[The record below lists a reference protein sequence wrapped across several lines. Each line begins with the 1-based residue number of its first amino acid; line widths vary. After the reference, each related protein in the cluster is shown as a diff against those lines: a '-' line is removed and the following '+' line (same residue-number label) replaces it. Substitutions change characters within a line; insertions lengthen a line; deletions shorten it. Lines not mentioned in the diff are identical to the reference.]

1 MANQRTSRRSNSR
14 SSSRSSS
21 GGSNTVKFDAKTG
34 QRLAAGASTTDARGN
49 TFTQGQKFSSGG
61 SSSNNSNT
69 VNFDAKT
76 GQRLATGASTTDS
89 LGNTFTQGQ
98 QFSAPK
104 PNFNITPAGLT
115 PPIVNPLPA
124 QNNPTAANFNSMTAT
139 ASLGATPTETNETGT
154 TAIDDLMKSLQTNF
168 DNTPSG
174 TDVFN
179 KAQKESGILQ
189 AQQNVS
195 TLTGQLNQIVATGQ
209 ANQLAVTG
217 QGRGIPSAI
226 IGGQQAEM
234 ARETAI
240 QALPVSAQLAAAQGN
255 LEMAQSNVNTLF
267 SIYSKDAENKKDFYN
282 AQAMA
287 IYGDASK
294 KEQAILDANIKQKD
308 REYAKTVADDKTKED
323 MILNAFSQ
331 GASSAITTKALAVVT
346 KKGSPLE
353 VAKALGVYSGDYLGN
368 EAKRASIRASNASA
382 NNSNASADKTRA
394 EQKLLGTTSGVKQ
407 EDIAKAIESKTGQKT
422 VATKGLVTELENLKG
437 LYDKY
442 GSRPKSP
449 EGIGAIQSARA
460 SAQLAITAAFG
471 QGAIS
476 EGDRSSYTKL
486 TGSTFSFS
494 PTANLNQAISTQKK
508 NYATNIEILNTA
520 YPGMKDLPIF
530 GSAGT
535 AQTNTS
541 GSTPS
546 GNTWSLP
553 GAWGKIIN
561 GQGVTTSGYSFTII
575 P

>member
-1 MANQRTSRRSNSR
+1 MTRNSSRRQSTRNSGNILRSKSGNSFNTQTGVRTNTDGTTTQIRGARPTQQAGESR
-14 SSSRSSS
+14 SDFLRSL
-21 GGSNTVKFDAKTG
+21 NKK
-34 QRLAAGASTTDARGN
+34 
-49 TFTQGQKFSSGG
+49 G
-61 SSSNNSNT
+61 SSNYQNT
-69 VNFDAKT
+69 PDDA
-76 GQRLATGASTTDS
+76 GFENMDS
-89 LGNTFTQGQ
+89 IQNMK
-98 QFSAPK
+98 ADPK
-104 PNFNITPAGLT
+104 PNFNITPAGLN
-115 PPIVNPLPA
+115 PPVISQLPA
-124 QNNPTAANFNSMTAT
+124 QNNPTAANFNTMTGT
-139 ASLGATPTETNETGT
+139 AAIPTIPTETPTETS
-154 TAIDDLMKSLQTNF
+154 AIDNLMNSLQSNF
-168 DNTPSG
+168 DNTQSG
-174 TDVFN
+174 ASILKKSQN
-179 KAQKESGILQ
+179 ESGILQ

-195 TLTGQLNQIVATGQ
+195 DLTGQLNQITATGQ

-217 QGRGIPSAI
+217 QGRGIPSSI

-255 LEMAQSNVNTLF
+255 LEMAQSNTNTLF

-282 AQAMA
+282 SQAMA

-308 REYAKTVADDKTKED
+308 REYAKTVADNKTKED

-331 GASSAITTKALAVVT
+331 GASSSIT
-346 KKGSPLE
+346 S
-353 VAKALGVYSGDYLGN
+353 KALGIVTKGGSPSEVAQALGLYAGDKLGN
-368 EAKRASIRASNASA
+368 DAKRASIRSSNASA
-382 NNSNASADKTRA
+382 NNSNASAAKTRA
-394 EQKLLGTTSGVKQ
+394 EEKLLGTPSGLKK

-449 EGIGAIQSARA
+449 EGIGSIKSARA

-476 EGDRSSYTKL
+476 EGDRSSYEKL

-508 NYATNIEILNTA
+508 NYAANIAILDTA
-520 YPGMKDLPIF
+520 YPGMKDLLIF
-530 GSAGT
+530 GSAGIT
-535 AQTNTS
+535 PEAPTN

-553 GAWGKIIN
+553 GAWGKINN